1 MTGFLSN
8 ACAEARARVAEAARH
23 EPLEALRSRAQ
34 EHGLTPPPFAEVL
47 CGEGLAVIAEIKR
60 ASPSRGQL
68 AAIPDPAL
76 LARHYAQ
83 GGAAAVSVLTEPSHF
98 AGSLDDLAAV
108 AAAVPLPVLRKDF
121 VVDPY
126 QVWEARAAG
135 AAAVLLIVAAL
146 PQPDLEHLL
155 AVAAMA
161 GLDALVEVHDEAEAT
176 RAVVAHERAAT
187 GHRLVLGVNAR
198 DLTTLQVD
206 PDRFASVRGA
216 LLAGIGGLSRSPRA
230 LAIAESGVQGP
241 EDVRRLALLGADAIL
256 VGELVATAPD
266 PAATV
271 RALVQAGTRQEVHR

>member
-1 MTGFLSN
+1 MSGFLSN
-8 ACAEARARVAEAARH
+8 VCAEARARVAEAARR
-23 EPLEALRSRAQ
+23 EPLEVLRARAQ
-34 EHGLTPPPFAEVL
+34 EHPGPPPAFAEAL

-68 AAIPDPAL
+68 AAISDPAL
-76 LARHYAQ
+76 LARDYAR
-83 GGAAAVSVLTEPSHF
+83 GGAVAVSVLTEPSYF

-108 AAAVPLPVLRKDF
+108 AAAVPLPVVRKDF

-146 PQPDLEHLL
+146 PQPDLVQLL

-176 RAVVAHERAAT
+176 RAIAAHAQAAT
-187 GHRLVLGVNAR
+187 GYRLVLGVNAR
-198 DLTTLQVD
+198 NLTTLQVD
-206 PDRFASVRGA
+206 PDRFASVR
-216 LLAGIGGLSRSPRA
+216 RA
-230 LAIAESGVQGP
+230 LPAGTGGRSRTSRTLSVAESGVQGP
-241 EDVRRLALLGADAIL
+241 QDVRRLALLGADAVL
-256 VGELVATAPD
+256 VGEYVATAPD

-271 RALVQAGTRQEVHR
+271 RALVQAGARQEVHR